1 MLSGGSIKGD
11 SRLLT
16 DMPTF
21 PHKIGLTDGQAG
33 TRDPEDLVG
42 QGVLYKFQSPDSA
55 QWSRATIDL
64 GGRGAFGELVT
75 GKRK

>member
-1 MLSGGSIKGD
+1 MDLNID
-11 SRLLT
+11 LIAT
-16 DMPTF
+16 PF
-21 PHKIGLTDGQAG
+21 YYPHTHTHTYYTDGQAA

-42 QGVLYKFQSPDSA
+42 QGVLFKFQSSDSA
-55 QWSRATIDL
+55 QWSRATVEL

>member
-1 MLSGGSIKGD
+1 
-11 SRLLT
+11 
-16 DMPTF
+16 MPTF